1 MQFLTPLGFVLAALA
16 IPIIL
21 LYMLKLRR
29 KQVQVSSTFLWEQLL
44 REQQANT
51 PWQKL
56 KRNLLLI
63 LQLLILAALI
73 FALAR
78 PALQIPT
85 VASGSVIV
93 LLDASASMNATD
105 VSPSRF
111 DSAKESVNTIIN
123 GLNPGS
129 SLTLILVGETPQIL
143 VASESDKAALKAAL
157 NRSNVTQGSAD
168 WQSAFALAAGATRSD
183 AIESTILIVSD
194 GGLPESG
201 LPSLPGDVQYLPV
214 GSASEN
220 VAISALALRP
230 TDSTPQLF
238 AQVTNYSDVT
248 KTVLLSFYFGNDL
261 FTARQLIIAAGASE
275 NMTLDN
281 IENAAGV
288 YKAQI
293 SNLENNQPL
302 DSLPID
308 DTAFAVYQSNASRR
322 VLLVSKGNLF
332 LEQALASMPNLQAF
346 RALPAEDGT
355 IQISSDPFD
364 LYVFDGIIP
373 AQLPPG
379 NYLFV
384 NPPTNPYFTVTGT
397 MELINSAE
405 VIEHSLT
412 RYLDWSNVHILKAAQ
427 IQTPEWAETLVQAEN
442 GPLVFAGQTNGQR
455 IASINFD
462 LRESDLPLQIAFPIL
477 FSNLTNFLVPPSAFD
492 ATQSLSP
499 GQSLAIVPPPGTQQI
514 VIASPSN
521 IGYTIPNESGG
532 IKFTNTNELG
542 YYAVN
547 FISKDAS
554 SAEYFAV
561 NLFDKNESDIRPRDT
576 IQIGQTEITHT
587 VSEQIGQ
594 YELWPWLA
602 MLAIIILMIEWQA
615 YHRKQFPVGRVF
627 NPTSSVKK

>member
-1 MQFLTPLGFVLAALA
+1 MQFLTPLSFLLAALA
-16 IPIIL
+16 VPIIL

-44 REQQANT
+44 REQQANA

-111 DSAKESVNTIIN
+111 DAAKDSVTTIIN
-123 GLNPGS
+123 GLNPAS
-129 SLTLILVGETPQIL
+129 SLTLILVGETPEIL
-143 VASESDKAALKAAL
+143 AASESDKALLKAAL
-157 NRSNVTQGSAD
+157 NKSKVTQGSAD
-168 WQSAFALAAGATRSD
+168 WQAAFALAAGATRSD
-183 AIESTILIVSD
+183 AVESTILIVSD

-201 LPSLPGDVQYLPV
+201 LPALPGEVQFLPV
-214 GSASEN
+214 GSSSDN

-230 TDSTPQLF
+230 TESTPQLF
-238 AQVTNYSDVT
+238 AQVTNYSDAA
-248 KTVLLSFYFGNDL
+248 KTVLLSFYFEGEL
-261 FTARQLIIAAGASE
+261 FTARQLTLTAQASE
-275 NMTLDN
+275 SITLDDM
-281 IENAAGV
+281 ENTAGV

-293 SNLENNQPL
+293 SNLQSDASL
-302 DSLPID
+302 DSLPLD

-332 LEQALASMPNLQAF
+332 LEQALASLPDIQAF
-346 RALPAEDGT
+346 RALPATDGS

-364 LYVFDGIIP
+364 LYVFDGILP
-373 AQLPPG
+373 AQIPTG
-379 NYLFV
+379 NLLFINV
-384 NPPTNPYFTVTGT
+384 PSNPYFTVTGT
-397 MELINSAE
+397 MEQINGGE
-405 VIEHSLT
+405 VLESPLT
-412 RYLDWSNVHILKAAQ
+412 RYLDWSNVHILKAQQ
-427 IQTPEWAETLVQAEN
+427 IETPGWAEPLVEVEGN
-442 GPLVFAGQTNGQR
+442 PLVFAGQTNGQR

-477 FSNLTNFLVPPSAFD
+477 FSNLTNYLVPPSAFD
-492 ATQSLSP
+492 AS
-499 GQSLAIVPPPGTQQI
+499 QSLAPGDSLTIVPPPGTQQI

-521 IGYTIPNESGG
+521 MGYNLPNEAGG
-532 IKFTNTNELG
+532 IKFNQINELG

-547 FISKDAS
+547 FISNENT

-561 NLFDKNESDIRPRDT
+561 NLFDKNESDIHPRDS
-576 IQIGQTEITHT
+576 IQIGQTAITHT
-587 VSEQIGQ
+587 VSEKIGQ
-594 YELWPWLA
+594 HELWPWLA
-602 MLAIIILMIEWQA
+602 VLALLILMIEWQV
-615 YHRKQFPVGRVF
+615 YHRKQWVPKRAA
-627 NPTSSVKK
+627 SS

>member
-1 MQFLTPLGFVLAALA
+1 MQFLTPLSFALAALA

-105 VSPSRF
+105 ISPNRF
-111 DSAKESVNTIIN
+111 DSAKDSVDAIIN
-123 GLNPGS
+123 GLNPAS

-143 VASESDKAALKAAL
+143 IASESDKSLLKAAL
-157 NRSNVTQGSAD
+157 NKSRATQGSAD
-168 WQSAFALAAGATRSD
+168 WEAAFAIAAGATRSD

-201 LPSLPGDVQYLPV
+201 LPALPGEVQFLPV
-214 GSASEN
+214 GSSSDN
-220 VAISALALRP
+220 LAISALALRA
-230 TDSTPQLF
+230 TESTPQLF
-238 AQVTNYSDVT
+238 SQVTNYSDDA
-248 KTVLLSFYFGNDL
+248 KTVLLSFYFGDEL
-261 FTARQLIIAAGASE
+261 FDAHQLTIPAHSSE
-275 NMTLDN
+275 SMTLDDIQN
-281 IENAAGV
+281 TAGV

-293 SNLENNQPL
+293 SNLQKNQNL
-302 DSLPID
+302 DSLSID
-308 DTAFAVYQSNASRR
+308 DTAFAVYQSSASRR

-332 LEQALASMPNLQAF
+332 LEQALASLPNIQAF
-346 RALPAEDGT
+346 RALPAADGSL
-355 IQISSDPFD
+355 QIPKDPFD
-364 LYVFDGIIP
+364 LYIFDGIIP
-373 AQLPPG
+373 AQIPNG
-379 NYLFV
+379 NLLFI
-384 NPPTNPYFTVTGT
+384 NPSTNSFFTVGVDF
-397 MELINSAE
+397 EQINSAE
-405 VIEHSLT
+405 VIENPLT
-412 RYLDWSNVHILKAAQ
+412 RYLDWNNVHILKAKQ
-427 IQTPEWAETLVQAEN
+427 VQTPDWAETLVQTEG

-477 FSNLTNFLVPPSAFD
+477 FSNLTNYLVPPSAFD
-492 ATQSLSP
+492 AMQSLSP

-514 VIASPSN
+514 VVASPSN
-521 IGYTIPNESGG
+521 IGYNIPNEAGG

-547 FISKDAS
+547 FISKDRS

-561 NLFDKNESDIRPRDT
+561 NLFDAAESDIRPRDS
-576 IQIGQTEITHT
+576 IQIGQTAITHT
-587 VSEQIGQ
+587 VTEKIGQ
-594 YELWPWLA
+594 YEVWPWLA
-602 MLAIIILMIEWQA
+602 LLAIVILMIEWQV
-615 YHRKQFPVGRVF
+615 YHRRQLLPKRM
-627 NPTSSVKK
+627 TS

>member
-1 MQFLTPLGFVLAALA
+1 MQFLTPIWFALAALA

-44 REQQANT
+44 REQQANA

-85 VASGSVIV
+85 VASGSVVV

-111 DSAKESVNTIIN
+111 DSAKDSVNSIIN
-123 GLNPGS
+123 GLNPAS
-129 SLTLILVGETPQIL
+129 SLTLIVVSETPQIL
-143 VASESDKAALKAAL
+143 ITSEADKSLLKAAL
-157 NRSNVTQGSAD
+157 NQAKATQGSAD
-168 WQSAFALAAGATRSD
+168 WESAFALAAGATRSD
-183 AIESTILIVSD
+183 ALETTILIVSD

-201 LPSLPGDVQYLPV
+201 LPALPGEVQFLPV
-214 GSASEN
+214 GSASDN
-220 VAISALALRP
+220 LAISALALRP
-230 TDSTPQLF
+230 TESTAELF
-238 AQVTNYSDVT
+238 AQVTNYSDTT
-248 KTVLLSFYFGNDL
+248 KTVLLSFYFGDEL
-261 FTARQLIIAAGASE
+261 FTARQLTVPAGVSE
-275 NMTLDN
+275 SMTLDD
-281 IENAAGV
+281 IENIPGV

-293 SNLENNQPL
+293 SNPQTDQAL
-302 DSLPID
+302 DSLSID

-332 LEQALASMPNLQAF
+332 LEQALASLPNIQAF
-346 RALPAEDGT
+346 RALPTADGS
-355 IQISSDPFD
+355 IQIPKDPFD
-364 LYVFDGIIP
+364 LYVFDGIVPPEIP
-373 AQLPPG
+373 AG
-379 NYLFV
+379 NLLFI
-384 NPPTNPYFTVTGT
+384 NPSSNPHFTVGGII
-397 MELINSAE
+397 EQINSAE
-405 VIEHSLT
+405 VIDHPLT
-412 RYLDWSNVHILKAAQ
+412 RYLDWSNVHILKAKQ
-427 IQTPEWAETLVQAEN
+427 VETPAWAESLVQTEN
-442 GPLVFAGQTNGQR
+442 NALVFAGQTNGQR

-477 FSNLTNFLVPPSAFD
+477 FSNLTNYLVPPSAFD

-499 GQSLAIVPPPGTQQI
+499 GQSLTIVPPPGTQQI

-532 IKFTNTNELG
+532 VKFTDTDELG

-547 FISKDAS
+547 FVSNENAT
-554 SAEYFAV
+554 AQYFAV
-561 NLFDKNESDIRPRDT
+561 NLFDKNESNIRPRDA

-587 VSEQIGQ
+587 VSEKIGQ

-602 MLAIIILMIEWQA
+602 MLAILVLMIEWQA
-615 YHRKQFPVGRVF
+615 YHRKQLIPKRAI
-627 NPTSSVKK
+627 SS